1 MLAERILTPNEG
13 AEMENN
19 DNLRMKLLGKWGK
32 WASIHWGK
40 TLLIALG
47 ITLIMGIGASRLK
60 LEMTFYSM
68 MPKGSQQVRD
78 MKRIIENFPAA
89 SSIVVVLEAKE
100 KDDRAQAEIAVKK
113 AVDILSRELLR
124 AEFSEY
130 IIRVQGKLDID
141 FFKEHGLMLSKA
153 EDIERVRRMYSN
165 INLVPLFSHLNDD
178 FEREYSG
185 DEEKLSDD
193 EELAIAQFEGLEQ
206 ILKVME
212 SSAASERISAEAA
225 SASIERFLFGSP
237 YYLSRDSTMALLFIQ
252 PTFTINDF
260 MLYAEIIP
268 LMEKMIKER
277 TETLGVS
284 AGLTGMLVVGKDEMV
299 TSEQGLALS
308 MLIAVML
315 ILLLMILS
323 FRMYS
328 VPFISGIPLFVGIM
342 WTMGL
347 AGFTIKRLN
356 IMTAMYMVVL
366 LGLGIDYAIHLLTS
380 FMQERD
386 DGNDFTTSVGNS
398 LKKSGAGIFT
408 GALTTAVAFFMLV
421 IARSNVVREL
431 GVVAGFGIL
440 SELVAMIIMVPA
452 LLGFR
457 NHRLVKKG
465 KSESKLLEKFTPGFG
480 IISSLGTKIKG
491 RPALF
496 IFLMLAAGIL
506 LATQAGKVDVEGN
519 MMKMEAK
526 GLESIELQ
534 DRMVEEFGMAPDV
547 MSITMTD
554 LDKMRPLGKRIKK
567 LASVKAVESLI
578 PYYPSVKEQFVRA
591 GLVEKFKGEIAPQSP
606 EDSVDTG
613 LLIEEIYRL
622 EDNLLEMSDLAFM
635 AGMDR
640 MFHKLNILTGRNE
653 EGQKVA
659 ETVIDRLIAAIEENP
674 ESAEGLAY
682 FQRAFVPSFKEKLIN
697 MANTEEIIP
706 DMIPPFILDSFRSRD
721 GKNYLMNVIP
731 TQNPWDE
738 EYRKVFT
745 GQLETITDKA
755 TGMVLAANQMLEI
768 VNQDGIKAAIAALI
782 AIFILLIIDFR
793 NIKLSLVTLLP
804 LLLAFLSLFGIM
816 AITGIKFDFVN
827 IIAVPLLIGIGI
839 DDVVHFNHRYLL
851 EGKGNMDRV
860 VAKIGRAVLLTTITT
875 IIGFGSFIPSI
886 MRAMR
891 STGIVLSIAMALAF
905 LYSILLHPAV
915 LIILTEKLRL
925 NIKPWNFNRREK

>member
-113 AVDILSRELLR
+113 AVDILSRELLKS
-124 AEFSEY
+124 EFSEY

-212 SSAASERISAEAA
+212 SSAASERISAETA

-315 ILLLMILS
+315 
-323 FRMYS
+323 
-328 VPFISGIPLFVGIM
+328 
-342 WTMGL
+342 TMGL

-465 KSESKLLEKFTPGFG
+465 KSESKLLEKFTPGFS

-653 EGQKVA
+653 DGQKVA

-721 GKNYLMNVIP
+721 GKDYLMNVIP

-804 LLLAFLSLFGIM
+804 LLLAFVSLFGIM

>member
-1 MLAERILTPNEG
+1 
-13 AEMENN
+13 MENN

-113 AVDILSRELLR
+113 AVDILSRELLKS
-124 AEFSEY
+124 EFSEY

-496 IFLMLAAGIL
+496 VFLMLAAGIL

-653 EGQKVA
+653 DGQKVA
-659 ETVIDRLIAAIEENP
+659 ETVIDRLIASIEENP

-697 MANTEEIIP
+697 MANTEQIVP

-721 GKNYLMNVIP
+721 GKDYLMNVIP

-782 AIFILLIIDFR
+782 AIFILLLIDFR

-816 AITGIKFDFVN
+816 AITGIKFDFIN

>member
-1 MLAERILTPNEG
+1 
-13 AEMENN
+13 
-19 DNLRMKLLGKWGK
+19 MKLLGKWGK

-697 MANTEEIIP
+697 MANTEQIIP

>member
-1 MLAERILTPNEG
+1 
-13 AEMENN
+13 
-19 DNLRMKLLGKWGK
+19 MKLLGKWGK

-113 AVDILSRELLR
+113 AVDILSRELLKS
-124 AEFSEY
+124 EFSEY

-496 IFLMLAAGIL
+496 VFLMLAAGIL

-697 MANTEEIIP
+697 MANTEEITP
-706 DMIPPFILDSFRSRD
+706 DLIPPFILDSFRSRD

-793 NIKLSLVTLLP
+793 NIKLSVVTLLP
-804 LLLAFLSLFGIM
+804 LLLAFVSLFGIM

>member
-1 MLAERILTPNEG
+1 
-13 AEMENN
+13 
-19 DNLRMKLLGKWGK
+19 MKLLGKWGK

-47 ITLIMGIGASRLK
+47 ITMIMGIGASRLK

-113 AVDILSRELLR
+113 AVDILSRELLKS
-124 AEFSEY
+124 EFSEY

-212 SSAASERISAEAA
+212 SSAASERISAETA

-457 NHRLVKKG
+457 NHLLVKKG

-496 IFLMLAAGIL
+496 VFLMLAAGIL

-653 EGQKVA
+653 DGQKVA
-659 ETVIDRLIAAIEENP
+659 ETDIDRLIASIEENP

>member
-1 MLAERILTPNEG
+1 
-13 AEMENN
+13 MENN

-113 AVDILSRELLR
+113 AVDILSRELLKS
-124 AEFSEY
+124 EFSEY

-653 EGQKVA
+653 DGQKVA
-659 ETVIDRLIAAIEENP
+659 ETVIDRLIASIEENP

-721 GKNYLMNVIP
+721 GKDYLMNVIP

-804 LLLAFLSLFGIM
+804 LLLAFVSLFGIM
-816 AITGIKFDFVN
+816 AIARIKFDFIN

>member
-1 MLAERILTPNEG
+1 
-13 AEMENN
+13 MENN
-19 DNLRMKLLGKWGK
+19 DNLRMKLLGKWGR
-32 WASIHWGK
+32 WASVHWGK
-40 TLLIALG
+40 TLLLALG

-60 LEMTFYSM
+60 LEMSFYSM
-68 MPKGSQQVRD
+68 LPEGSQQVRD
-78 MKRIIENFPAA
+78 LKKIIKNFPAA
-89 SSIVVVLEAKE
+89 SSIVVVLEAKD
-100 KDDRAQAEIAVKK
+100 KSDRVEAEITVKR
-113 AVDILSRELLR
+113 AVDILSRELLKS
-124 AEFSEY
+124 EFSEH

-141 FFKEHGLMLSKA
+141 FFKDHGLMLSKA
-153 EDIERVRRMYSN
+153 EDIERMRRIYSN

-185 DEEKLSDD
+185 DEEKLSEN

-206 ILKVME
+206 ILKAME
-212 SSAASERISAEAA
+212 SSAAGERISTEAA
-225 SASIERFLFGSP
+225 SASIDRFLFGSP
-237 YYLSRDSTMALLFIQ
+237 YFMNRDSTMALLFIQ
-252 PTFTINDF
+252 PTFTMND
-260 MLYAEIIP
+260 MEMYVTIIP
-268 LMEKMIKER
+268 LIEKMINER
-277 TETLGVS
+277 AETLGVT
-284 AGLTGMLVVGKDEMV
+284 AGLTGLLVVGKDEMV
-299 TSEQGLALS
+299 TSEQGLVLS
-308 MLIAVML
+308 MLIAVLL
-315 ILLLMILS
+315 IFLLMIIS

-328 VPFISGIPLFVGIM
+328 APFISGIPLFIGIL

-356 IMTAMYMVVL
+356 LMTAMYMVVL

-421 IARSNVVREL
+421 IARSDVVREL

-440 SELVAMIIMVPA
+440 SEFMAMIILVPA

-457 NHRLVKKG
+457 NYRLTKKG
-465 KSESKLLEKFTPGFG
+465 KAESKLLEKLTPRFR
-480 IISSLGTKIKG
+480 IIPSLGIKIKNH
-491 RPALF
+491 PYLF
-496 IFLMLAAGIL
+496 ILLLLAAGIL
-506 LATQAGKVDVEGN
+506 LATQAGKVEVEGN

-554 LDKMRPLGKRIKK
+554 LEEMRSIGKKIKK
-567 LASVKAVESLI
+567 LASVKTVESLT
-578 PYYPSVKEQFVRA
+578 PYYPSVKEQSIRA
-591 GLVEKFKGEIAPQSP
+591 GLVEKFKGEIAPQKA

-640 MFHKLNILTGRNE
+640 MFHKLSILTGRNE
-653 EGQKVA
+653 EGRKVT
-659 ETVIDRLIAAIEENP
+659 ETVIDRLIAAIKENP
-674 ESAEGLAY
+674 ESAAGLVY
-682 FQRAFVPSFKEKLIN
+682 FQRAFVPPFKEKLIN
-697 MANTEEIIP
+697 MANTEEIAI
-706 DMIPPFILDSFRSRD
+706 DMIPPFILDSFRSKD
-721 GKNYLMNVIP
+721 GKDYLMNIIP

-738 EYRKVFT
+738 EYREIFT
-745 GQLETITDKA
+745 SQLETITDKA
-755 TGMVLAANQMLEI
+755 TGMVLASNQMMEI
-768 VNQDGIKAAIAALI
+768 AGQDGIRAAIAALI
-782 AIFILLIIDFR
+782 AIFFLLIIDFR
-793 NIKLSLVTLLP
+793 NIKLSVVTLFP
-804 LLLAFLSLFGIM
+804 LLLAFISLFGIM

-827 IIAVPLLIGIGI
+827 VIAVPLLIGIGI

-860 VAKIGRAVLLTTITT
+860 VARIGRAVLLTTLTT
-875 IIGFGSFIPSI
+875 IIGFGSFIPSV

-905 LYSILLHPAV
+905 LYSILFHPAV
-915 LIILTEKLRL
+915 LIILTEKLGL
-925 NIKPWNFNRREK
+925 NIKPWNFKRREK

>member
-1 MLAERILTPNEG
+1 
-13 AEMENN
+13 MENN

-113 AVDILSRELLR
+113 AVDILSRELLKS
-124 AEFSEY
+124 EFSEY

-591 GLVEKFKGEIAPQSP
+591 GLVEKFKGEIAPQTP

-653 EGQKVA
+653 DGQKVA

-697 MANTEEIIP
+697 MANTEQIIP

-793 NIKLSLVTLLP
+793 NIKLSVVTLLP
-804 LLLAFLSLFGIM
+804 LLLAFVSLFGIM

-860 VAKIGRAVLLTTITT
+860 IAKIGRAVLLTTLTT

>member
-1 MLAERILTPNEG
+1 
-13 AEMENN
+13 MENN

-113 AVDILSRELLR
+113 AVDILSRELLKS
-124 AEFSEY
+124 EFSEY

-457 NHRLVKKG
+457 NHRLEKNG
-465 KSESKLLEKFTPGFG
+465 KSESKLLEKFTPGFS

-496 IFLMLAAGIL
+496 LFLMLAAGL
-506 LATQAGKVDVEGN
+506 LFATQAGKVEVEGN

-640 MFHKLNILTGRNE
+640 MFHKLNILTGRIE

-682 FQRAFVPSFKEKLIN
+682 FQRAFVR
-697 MANTEEIIP
+697 
-706 DMIPPFILDSFRSRD
+706 FR
-721 GKNYLMNVIP
+721 
-731 TQNPWDE
+731 
-738 EYRKVFT
+738 
-745 GQLETITDKA
+745 
-755 TGMVLAANQMLEI
+755 
-768 VNQDGIKAAIAALI
+768 
-782 AIFILLIIDFR
+782 
-793 NIKLSLVTLLP
+793 
-804 LLLAFLSLFGIM
+804 
-816 AITGIKFDFVN
+816 
-827 IIAVPLLIGIGI
+827 
-839 DDVVHFNHRYLL
+839 
-851 EGKGNMDRV
+851 
-860 VAKIGRAVLLTTITT
+860 
-875 IIGFGSFIPSI
+875 
-886 MRAMR
+886 
-891 STGIVLSIAMALAF
+891 
-905 LYSILLHPAV
+905 
-915 LIILTEKLRL
+915 
-925 NIKPWNFNRREK
+925 

>member
-1 MLAERILTPNEG
+1 
-13 AEMENN
+13 
-19 DNLRMKLLGKWGK
+19 MKLLGKWGK

-721 GKNYLMNVIP
+721 GKDYLMNVIP

>member
-1 MLAERILTPNEG
+1 
-13 AEMENN
+13 MENN

-78 MKRIIENFPAA
+78 MKRIIENFPVA

-100 KDDRAQAEIAVKK
+100 KDDRAQAEITVKK
-113 AVDILSRELLR
+113 AVDILSRELLKS
-124 AEFSEY
+124 EFSEY

-380 FMQERD
+380 FMQERE

-591 GLVEKFKGEIAPQSP
+591 GLVEKFKGEIAPQTP

-653 EGQKVA
+653 DGQKVA
-659 ETVIDRLIAAIEENP
+659 ETVIDRLIASIEENP
-674 ESAEGLAY
+674 ESAEGLVY

-697 MANTEEIIP
+697 MANTEQIIP

-804 LLLAFLSLFGIM
+804 LLLAFVSLFGIM
-816 AITGIKFDFVN
+816 AIARIKFDFIN

-915 LIILTEKLRL
+915 LIVLTEKLKL
-925 NIKPWNFNRREK
+925 NIKPWNVKRRDK

>member
-1 MLAERILTPNEG
+1 
-13 AEMENN
+13 MENN

-113 AVDILSRELLR
+113 AVDILSRELLKS
-124 AEFSEY
+124 EFSEY
-130 IIRVQGKLDID
+130 IIRVQGKLDTD

-697 MANTEEIIP
+697 MANTEQIIP

>member
-1 MLAERILTPNEG
+1 
-13 AEMENN
+13 
-19 DNLRMKLLGKWGK
+19 MKLLGKWGK

-113 AVDILSRELLR
+113 AVDILSRELLKS
-124 AEFSEY
+124 EFSEY

-567 LASVKAVESLI
+567 LASVKAVESLM

-653 EGQKVA
+653 DGQKVA

-697 MANTEEIIP
+697 MANTEEITP

>member
-1 MLAERILTPNEG
+1 
-13 AEMENN
+13 MENN

-465 KSESKLLEKFTPGFG
+465 KSESKLLEKFTPGFS

-721 GKNYLMNVIP
+721 GKDYLMNVIP

-860 VAKIGRAVLLTTITT
+860 IAKIGRAVLLTTLTT

>member
-1 MLAERILTPNEG
+1 
-13 AEMENN
+13 MENN

-113 AVDILSRELLR
+113 AVDILSRELLKS
-124 AEFSEY
+124 EFSEY

-465 KSESKLLEKFTPGFG
+465 KSESKLLEKFTPGFS

>member
-1 MLAERILTPNEG
+1 
-13 AEMENN
+13 
-19 DNLRMKLLGKWGK
+19 MKLLGKWGK

-113 AVDILSRELLR
+113 AVDILSRELLKS
-124 AEFSEY
+124 EFSEY

-697 MANTEEIIP
+697 MANTEQIIP

-793 NIKLSLVTLLP
+793 NIKLSVVTLLP
-804 LLLAFLSLFGIM
+804 LLLAFVSLFGIM
-816 AITGIKFDFVN
+816 AIARIKFDFVN

>member
-78 MKRIIENFPAA
+78 MKRIIENFPVA

-100 KDDRAQAEIAVKK
+100 KDDRAQAEITVKK
-113 AVDILSRELLR
+113 AVDILSRELLKS
-124 AEFSEY
+124 EFSEY

-380 FMQERD
+380 FMQERE

-591 GLVEKFKGEIAPQSP
+591 GLVEKFKGEIAPQTP

-653 EGQKVA
+653 DGQKVA
-659 ETVIDRLIAAIEENP
+659 ETVIDRLIASIEENP
-674 ESAEGLAY
+674 ESAEGLVY

-697 MANTEEIIP
+697 MANTEQIIP

-804 LLLAFLSLFGIM
+804 LLLAFVSLFGIM
-816 AITGIKFDFVN
+816 AIARIKFDFIN

-915 LIILTEKLRL
+915 LIVLTEKLKL
-925 NIKPWNFNRREK
+925 NIKPWNVKRRDK

>member
-1 MLAERILTPNEG
+1 
-13 AEMENN
+13 MENN

-113 AVDILSRELLR
+113 AVDILSRELLKS
-124 AEFSEY
+124 EFSEY
-130 IIRVQGKLDID
+130 IIRVQGKLDTD

-496 IFLMLAAGIL
+496 VFLMLAAGIL

-697 MANTEEIIP
+697 MANTEQIIP

-721 GKNYLMNVIP
+721 GKDYLMNVIP

>member
-1 MLAERILTPNEG
+1 
-13 AEMENN
+13 MESS
-19 DNLRMKLLGKWGK
+19 DNLRMKLLGKWGR

-40 TLLIALG
+40 TLLIAFG

-60 LEMTFYSM
+60 MEMTFYSM

-78 MKRIIENFPAA
+78 LKKIIENFPAA
-89 SSIVVVLEAKE
+89 SSILVVLEAKE
-100 KDDRAQAEIAVKK
+100 KGDRAQAEIAVKK
-113 AVDILSRELLR
+113 AVDILSRELLK

-130 IIRVQGKLDID
+130 IIRVQGKLDVD
-141 FFKEHGLMLSKA
+141 FFKDHGLMLSKA
-153 EDIERVRRMYSN
+153 EDIERVRRIYSN

-206 ILKVME
+206 ILKIME
-212 SSAASERISAEAA
+212 SSAAGEKISAEAA

-237 YYLSRDSTMALLFIQ
+237 YFLNRDSTMALLFIQ

-260 MLYAEIIP
+260 VTYAEIIP

-277 TETLGVS
+277 AESLGVS

-308 MLIAVML
+308 MLIAIVL

-328 VPFISGIPLFVGIM
+328 APFVSGIPLFIGII
-342 WTMGL
+342 WTIGL

-386 DGNDFTTSVGNS
+386 DGNDFSTSVVNS

-421 IARSNVVREL
+421 IARSDVVREL
-431 GVVAGFGIL
+431 GVVAGFGII
-440 SELVAMIIMVPA
+440 SEFIAMIIMVPA

-457 NHRLVKKG
+457 NYRLVKKG
-465 KSESKLLEKFTPGFG
+465 KSESKLLEKFTLRFR
-480 IISSLGTKIKG
+480 IISSLGTKIKS
-491 RPALF
+491 RPGLF
-496 IFLMLAAGIL
+496 ILVLLAAGLL

-554 LDKMRPLGKRIKK
+554 LEEMRFLDERIKK

-578 PYYPSVKEQFVRA
+578 PYYPSVKEQSVRA
-591 GLVEKFKGEIAPQSP
+591 GLAEKFKGEIAPQTP
-606 EDSVDTG
+606 ESSVDTG

-640 MFHKLNILTGRNE
+640 MVHKLNILTGRNE
-653 EGQKVA
+653 DGQKVA

-674 ESAEGLAY
+674 ESAEGLVY

-697 MANTEEIIP
+697 MANTEEITP
-706 DMIPPFILDSFRSRD
+706 NMIPPFILDSFRSRD
-721 GKNYLMNVIP
+721 GKDYLMNVIP
-731 TQNPWDE
+731 TQNPWNE
-738 EYRKVFT
+738 EYREIFT
-745 GQLETITDKA
+745 GQLETITDRA

-768 VNQDGIKAAIAALI
+768 ANQDGIKAAIAALI

-804 LLLAFLSLFGIM
+804 LLLAFVSLFGIM
-816 AITGIKFDFVN
+816 AIARIKFDFVN
-827 IIAVPLLIGIGI
+827 VIAVPLLIGIGI

-860 VAKIGRAVLLTTITT
+860 IAKIGRAVLLTTITT

-915 LIILTEKLRL
+915 LILLTEKLKL
-925 NIKPWNFNRREK
+925 NIKPWNFKRREK

>member
-1 MLAERILTPNEG
+1 
-13 AEMENN
+13 
-19 DNLRMKLLGKWGK
+19 MKLLGKWGK

-113 AVDILSRELLR
+113 AVDILSRELLKS
-124 AEFSEY
+124 EFSEY

-721 GKNYLMNVIP
+721 GKDYLMNVIP

>member
-1 MLAERILTPNEG
+1 
-13 AEMENN
+13 
-19 DNLRMKLLGKWGK
+19 MKLLGKWGK

-113 AVDILSRELLR
+113 AVDILSRELLKS
-124 AEFSEY
+124 EFSEY

-465 KSESKLLEKFTPGFG
+465 KSESKLLEKFTPGFS

>member
-1 MLAERILTPNEG
+1 
-13 AEMENN
+13 MENN

-113 AVDILSRELLR
+113 AVDILSRELLKS
-124 AEFSEY
+124 EFSEY

-496 IFLMLAAGIL
+496 VFLMLAAGIL

>member
-1 MLAERILTPNEG
+1 
-13 AEMENN
+13 MENN

-113 AVDILSRELLR
+113 AVDILSRELLKS
-124 AEFSEY
+124 EFSEY

-496 IFLMLAAGIL
+496 VFLMLAAGIL

-697 MANTEEIIP
+697 MANTEQIIP

-721 GKNYLMNVIP
+721 GKDYLMNVIP

>member
-1 MLAERILTPNEG
+1 
-13 AEMENN
+13 MENN
-19 DNLRMKLLGKWGK
+19 DNLRMKLLGKWGR
-32 WASIHWGK
+32 WAATHWGRA
-40 TLLIALG
+40 LLIALA
-47 ITLIMGIGASRLK
+47 ITLVMGIGASQLK

-78 MKRIIENFPAA
+78 MKKIIENFPAA
-89 SSIVVVLEAKE
+89 SSIVVVLEAKD
-100 KDDRAQAEIAVKK
+100 KSDRAEAEIAVRK
-113 AVDILSRELLR
+113 AVDSLSRELLK

-130 IIRVQGKLDID
+130 ILRVQGKLDID

-153 EDIERVRRMYSN
+153 EDIDRVRRIYSN

-185 DEEKLSDD
+185 DEDKLSDD

-212 SSAASERISAEAA
+212 SSAAGERISAEAI

-237 YYLSRDSTMALLFIQ
+237 YFLSRDSTMALLFIQ

-260 MLYAEIIP
+260 IICAEIIP
-268 LMEKMIKER
+268 PMEKMIKER
-277 TETLGVS
+277 AETLGVS
-284 AGLTGMLVVGKDEMV
+284 AGLTGMLVVCKDEMV

-308 MLIAVML
+308 MLIAALL

-328 VPFISGIPLFVGIM
+328 VPFISGIPLFIGIM

-366 LGLGIDYAIHLLTS
+366 LGLGIDYAIHLLTC
-380 FMQERD
+380 FMQEREG
-386 DGNDFTTSVGNS
+386 GNDFITSVENS
-398 LKKSGAGIFT
+398 LRKSGAAVFT

-421 IARSNVVREL
+421 IARSDVVREL
-431 GVVAGFGIL
+431 GVVAGFGII
-440 SELVAMIIMVPA
+440 SEFMAMIIMVPA

-457 NHRLVKKG
+457 NYRLVKKG
-465 KSESKLLEKFTPGFG
+465 KSESKLLEKLTPRFR
-480 IISSLGTKIKG
+480 IIPSLGNKIKN
-491 RPALF
+491 RPGLF
-496 IFLMLAAGIL
+496 ILVMVAAGLL
-506 LATQAGKVDVEGN
+506 LATQAGKVEVEGN
-519 MMKMEAK
+519 MMEMEAR

-554 LDKMRPLGKRIKK
+554 LEEIRSIGKKIKK
-567 LASVKAVESLI
+567 LASVKAVESLT
-578 PYYPSVKEQFVRA
+578 PYYPSAKEQSERA
-591 GLVEKFKGEIAPQSP
+591 GLVEKVKGQVAPQMA
-606 EDSVDTG
+606 ENSVDTG
-613 LLIEEIYRL
+613 LLIEEILRL
-622 EDNLLEMSDLAFM
+622 EDNLLELSDLAFM

-640 MFHKLNILTGRNE
+640 MVHKLNILTGRNE
-653 EGQKVA
+653 DGQKVA

-674 ESAEGLAY
+674 ESAEGLVY
-682 FQRAFVPSFKEKLIN
+682 LQRVFVPSFKEKLIN
-697 MANTEEIIP
+697 MANTEEIAI
-706 DMIPPFILDSFRSRD
+706 DMIPPFILDSFRSKD
-721 GKNYLMNVIP
+721 GKDYLMNVIP
-731 TQNPWDE
+731 TQNPWNE

-745 GQLETITDKA
+745 GQLETITNKS
-755 TGMVLAANQMLEI
+755 TGMVLAANQMLDI
-768 VNQDGIKAAIAALI
+768 ASQDGIKAAVAALI

-804 LLLAFLSLFGIM
+804 LLLAFLSMFGIM
-816 AITGIKFDFVN
+816 AITGIRFDFVN

-860 VAKIGRAVLLTTITT
+860 IARIGRAVLLTTITT

-915 LIILTEKLRL
+915 LIILTEKLGL
-925 NIKPWNFNRREK
+925 NIKPWNFRRREK

>member
-1 MLAERILTPNEG
+1 
-13 AEMENN
+13 MENN

-78 MKRIIENFPAA
+78 MKRIIENFPTA

-100 KDDRAQAEIAVKK
+100 KDDRAQAEITVKK
-113 AVDILSRELLR
+113 AVDILSRELLKS
-124 AEFSEY
+124 EFSEY

-465 KSESKLLEKFTPGFG
+465 KSESKLLEKFTPGFS

-591 GLVEKFKGEIAPQSP
+591 GLVEKFKGEIAPQTP

-653 EGQKVA
+653 DGQKVA
-659 ETVIDRLIAAIEENP
+659 ETVIDRLIASIEENP
-674 ESAEGLAY
+674 ESAEGLVY
-682 FQRAFVPSFKEKLIN
+682 FQRAFVPPLKEKLIN
-697 MANTEEIIP
+697 MANTEEITP

-721 GKNYLMNVIP
+721 GKDYLMNIIP
-731 TQNPWDE
+731 TQNPWNE

-768 VNQDGIKAAIAALI
+768 VNQDGMKAAIAALI

-793 NIKLSLVTLLP
+793 NIKLSVVTLLP
-804 LLLAFLSLFGIM
+804 LLLAFVSLFGIM

-860 VAKIGRAVLLTTITT
+860 IAKIGRAVLLTTLTT

>member
-1 MLAERILTPNEG
+1 
-13 AEMENN
+13 MENN
-19 DNLRMKLLGKWGK
+19 DNLRMKLLGKWGR
-32 WASIHWGK
+32 WASTHWGK
-40 TLLIALG
+40 TLLIALA

-60 LEMTFYSM
+60 MEMTFYSM

-78 MKRIIENFPAA
+78 LKKITENFPAA
-89 SSIVVVLEAKE
+89 SSIVVVLEAKD
-100 KDDRAQAEIAVKK
+100 KSDRAEAEIAVKK
-113 AVDILSRELLR
+113 AVDILSRELLKS
-124 AEFSEY
+124 EFSEY

-141 FFKEHGLMLSKA
+141 FFKDHGLMLSKA
-153 EDIERVRRMYSN
+153 EDIDRARRMYSN

-185 DEEKLSDD
+185 DEDKLSDD

-206 ILKVME
+206 ILKIME
-212 SSAASERISAEAA
+212 SSAAGERISAEAA

-237 YYLSRDSTMALLFIQ
+237 YFLSRDSTMALLFIQ
-252 PTFTINDF
+252 PTFNINDF
-260 MLYAEIIP
+260 IICAEIIP

-277 TETLGVS
+277 AEALGVS
-284 AGLTGMLVVGKDEMV
+284 AGLTGMLVVCKDEMV

-308 MLIAVML
+308 MLIAASL
-315 ILLLMILS
+315 ILLLLILA

-328 VPFISGIPLFVGIM
+328 VPLISGIPLFVGIL

-366 LGLGIDYAIHLLTS
+366 LGLGIDYAIHLLTA

-386 DGNDFTTSVGNS
+386 SGNDFTTSVGNS
-398 LKKSGAGIFT
+398 LKNSGVGIFT

-421 IARSNVVREL
+421 IARSDVVREL
-431 GVVAGFGIL
+431 GVIAGFGII
-440 SELVAMIIMVPA
+440 SEFMAMIIMVPA

-457 NHRLVKKG
+457 NCRLTKKG
-465 KSESKLLEKFTPGFG
+465 KAESKLLEKLTPRFR
-480 IISSLGTKIKG
+480 IIPSLGTKIKNH
-491 RPALF
+491 PSLF
-496 IFLMLAAGIL
+496 ILVMLAAGIL
-506 LATQAGKVDVEGN
+506 LATQAGKVEVEGN
-519 MMKMEAK
+519 MMNMEAK

-534 DRMVEEFGMAPDV
+534 DLMVEEFGMAPDV

-554 LDKMRPLGKRIKK
+554 LDEMRPLSKRIKK
-567 LASVKAVESLI
+567 LASVKAVESLT
-578 PYYPSVKEQFVRA
+578 PYYPSIEEQSVRA
-591 GLVEKFKGEIAPQSP
+591 DLSKKFKEEIAPQTP
-606 EDSVDTG
+606 EHSVDTG
-613 LLIEEIYRL
+613 LLIEEILQL

-640 MFHKLNILTGRNE
+640 MVHKLSILTGRNE

-674 ESAEGLAY
+674 ESAAGLVY
-682 FQRAFVPSFKEKLIN
+682 FQRAFVPSFKEKLIT
-697 MANTEEIIP
+697 MANTEEIAI

-721 GKNYLMNVIP
+721 GKDYLMNIIP
-731 TQNPWDE
+731 TQNPWNE
-738 EYRKVFT
+738 KYRKIFT
-745 GQLETITDKA
+745 SQLETITDRS
-755 TGMVLAANQMLEI
+755 TGMVLAANQMLDI
-768 VNQDGIKAAIAALI
+768 ANQDGIRAAIAALI

-793 NIKLSLVTLLP
+793 NIKLSVVTLLP
-804 LLLAFLSLFGIM
+804 LLFAFISLFGIM
-816 AITGIKFDFVN
+816 AITGIKFDFIN

-875 IIGFGSFIPSI
+875 IIGFGSFIPSV

-915 LIILTEKLRL
+915 LIILTEKLGL
-925 NIKPWNFNRREK
+925 NIKPWNFKRREK